1 MKKLFSFLIVFS
13 ILLAQNVAIA
23 LEEITY
29 NDFYNYQANV
39 RSFFFVKNN
48 EYKKLEAYKQAKKIN
63 KMYKKK

>member
-39 RSFFFVKNN
+39 RSFFFVVS
-48 EYKKLEAYKQAKKIN
+48 ELT
-63 KMYKKK
+63 